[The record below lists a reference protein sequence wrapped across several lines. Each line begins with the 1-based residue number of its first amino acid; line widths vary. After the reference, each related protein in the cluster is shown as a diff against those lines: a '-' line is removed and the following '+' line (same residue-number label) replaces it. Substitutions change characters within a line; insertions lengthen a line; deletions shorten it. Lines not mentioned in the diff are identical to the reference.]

1 MRFYYHGVDND
12 VLVISADGGLNLA
25 NAAEFVRQVEALV
38 DAGLRRIIID
48 CDKLTYI
55 SSVGIGVL
63 VRLHRRLAK
72 RGGDVKLCNLRSA
85 VAKALALFRVDTFF
99 EVYADLERASLA
111 FRPKTER

>member
-1 MRFYYHGVDND
+1 MRFYCHGVDND

-55 SSVGIGVL
+55 SSFGIGVL
-63 VRLHRRLAK
+63 LKLHRRLAK
-72 RGGDVKLCNLRSA
+72 HGGDVKLCNLRGTA
-85 VAKALALFRVDTFF
+85 AKALALFRVNTFF
-99 EVYADLERASLA
+99 AIYGDLERASLA
-111 FRPKTER
+111 FRPKTEG